1 MRVGESI
8 GRGSPGAV
16 FSSSLSSSSSE
27 VKLYRPSEDLRASC
41 QTAGTPHVQFVFLR
55 LCLLVGSQKPPQ
67 APRHA
72 QVLLGHPRLSCHA
85 IGCQICLAWSRLLVF
100 LLLATL
106 RGSFFSVCRR
116 YRLHW
121 ATFRLCKGAY
131 RRKRV
136 SALPRERLRLPAPVT
151 DSLHAPSKV
160 QRADT
165 PPFRIGL
172 GTPSRWLLL
181 VLWFGLVT
189 PVQAGAHRKLSGTT
203 PEVFTVC
210 GHFAVR
216 LTKSVKRAFKRA
228 QARALVSGS
237 TMYRGQSHSLA
248 SLAVR
253 YQGSRPPAART
264 SSHFC
269 HANGSTLS
277 VLTWNCGGLY
287 SSRWQELMSWLCSQ
301 DASLPDSPEI
311 VIIQETHWSHSS
323 EFRSGT
329 WLCIHSGSC
338 SQEGGVL
345 IMVHQRLASKAS
357 LRHAVVTDVGATPDT
372 PRIGNDVGAEPD
384 TPGMGNEVGA
394 APDTPG
400 IGNEADAE
408 PDT

>member
-1 MRVGESI
+1 ML
-8 GRGSPGAV
+8 
-16 FSSSLSSSSSE
+16 SSSLSSSS
-27 VKLYRPSEDLRASC
+27 LRASC
-41 QTAGTPHVQFVFLR
+41 QTAGTLHVQFVFLR

-85 IGCQICLAWSRLLVF
+85 IGCQICLVWSGLLVF

-136 SALPRERLRLPAPVT
+136 TALPRERLRLPAPVT

-210 GHFAVR
+210 GHSAVR

-253 YQGSRPPAART
+253 YQGSDRPLPVLPHIPAMPMEALSAFSLGTAEACTAAGGR
-264 SSHFC
+264 SSC
-269 HANGSTLS
+269 HGCVRRMPHSQIAPRLS
-277 VLTWNCGGLY
+277 SYRKPIGL
-287 SSRWQELMSWLCSQ
+287 
-301 DASLPDSPEI
+301 I
-311 VIIQETHWSHSS
+311 VRNLDQGLGCVSI
-323 EFRSGT
+323 
-329 WLCIHSGSC
+329 
-338 SQEGGVL
+338 V
-345 IMVHQRLASKAS
+345 VHA
-357 LRHAVVTDVGATPDT
+357 LRK
-372 PRIGNDVGAEPD
+372 
-384 TPGMGNEVGA
+384 EVS
-394 APDTPG
+394 
-400 IGNEADAE
+400 
-408 PDT
+408 